1 MHSQKI
7 WNIALCLEDIDL
19 IPKTFTSIDNM
30 VISDLYKS
38 KESYKCGIKPIFGPK
53 SESIWQN
60 RDLDLYAVE
69 WKVKKQQPTIFG
81 NNFGSKRG
89 VKIDF

>member
-7 WNIALCLEDIDL
+7 WKIALCLEDIDL
-19 IPKTFTSIDNM
+19 LPKTFTFIAYM

-38 KESYKCGIKPIFGPK
+38 KESYKRGIKPIFRPK

-69 WKVKKQQPTIFG
+69 WKVEK
-81 NNFGSKRG
+81 
-89 VKIDF
+89 